1 MPSLNPASGSL
12 GRKKAA
18 HLLRRVCFGPTKQE
32 IDTFAQKSIQQA
44 VNDILQSISEFP
56 APPIDPAVGMSWLD
70 PAYNNPEP
78 NKGNFDRYVLSWWMD
93 QMRAGGTNITEKM
106 VFFYHTHF
114 TTIASRVP
122 DSEGLYYQNAL
133 FRYYALGNFKT
144 LAKKICLD
152 NAMLRHL
159 DGFLNES
166 GRPNENFAREFFELY
181 TIGKGEQIGP
191 QDYTNFT
198 EADIQEASK
207 VLSGYGY
214 DKTFDNT
221 DEECGIPLGIIKSN
235 DGTYASR
242 HDSSNK
248 QFSAAFQ
255 NRTIAPLQVV
265 DGKVTIEHTI
275 EELDQLVNMIFE
287 QPETAR
293 HICRKLYRFFVYYK
307 IDDTIER
314 DIIEPLA
321 NTFRQNNYEILPVLS
336 QLLQSTHFYD
346 LDNAEVRDDNIGAII
361 KSPLELIIG
370 TLRFF
375 KNEVPD
381 YLTQA
386 EAFYE
391 YYKILLK
398 LADDQGLNLYEPFEV
413 AGYAAY
419 HQRPGFN
426 RNWISANY
434 LALRYQFITRVLS
447 GLNPD
452 NGIDLDLLAYV
463 DNTTHIPDPSDPDSI
478 VSNLINYL
486 LPEDIPVER
495 YNYYKD
501 IVLKDNLSTINWQF
515 EWQNYKQSGDGSAI
529 RAQLENLVI
538 AITQSPEFQLS

>member
-1 MPSLNPASGSL
+1 MPSINPANGNL
-12 GRKKAA
+12 GTKKAA
-18 HLLRRVCFGPTKQE
+18 HLLRRVGFGPTRQE
-32 IDTFAQKSIQQA
+32 IESFAQKTVQQA
-44 VNDILQSISEFP
+44 VADVLQPLTEFP
-56 APPIDPAVGMSWLD
+56 APPIDPAAGISWLD
-70 PAYNNPEP
+70 PAYNVTDPD
-78 NKGNFDRYVLSWWMD
+78 KGNFDNYVFYWWMG
-93 QMRAGGTNITEKM
+93 QMRNSGTNITEKM
-106 VFFYHTHF
+106 VFFCHTHF

-122 DSEGLYYQNAL
+122 DSEALYYQNAL

-144 LAKKICLD
+144 LATKICLD

-166 GRPNENFAREFFELY
+166 GRPNENFAREFLELY
-181 TIGKGEQIGP
+181 TIGKGEQVGP

-214 DKTFDNT
+214 DRTFSNV
-221 DEECGIPLGIIKSN
+221 DEETGIPLGKIKSN
-235 DGTYASR
+235 DGIYASR
-242 HDSSNK
+242 HDNSTK

-255 NRTIAPLQVV
+255 NRTIAPLEVV
-265 DGKVTIEHTI
+265 DGKVTIEHTL
-275 EELDQLVNMIFE
+275 EELDQLVNMIFD

-293 HICRKLYRFFVYYK
+293 FICRKLYRFFVYYK
-307 IDDTIER
+307 IDEAVER

-321 NTFRQNNYEILPVLS
+321 NTLRQNDYEIMPVLS

-346 LDNAEVRDDNIGAII
+346 MDNAESRDDNIGAII

-375 KNEVPD
+375 KNDVPD
-381 YLTQA
+381 YISEA

-391 YYKILLK
+391 YYKILTK
-398 LADDQGLNLYEPFEV
+398 LAKDQGLDLYEPFEV

-434 LALRYQFITRVLS
+434 LALRYQFITKVLS

-463 DNTTHIPDPSDPDSI
+463 DNTAHVPDPADPDSI
-478 VSNLINYL
+478 VSNLVNYL
-486 LPEDIPVER
+486 LPEDIPAER
-495 YNYYKD
+495 YAYYKD
-501 IVLKDNLSTINWQF
+501 VVLKDNLSTINWQF
-515 EWQNYKQSGDGSAI
+515 EWQHYKQSGDGSAI

>member
-1 MPSLNPASGSL
+1 MPSINPASGSL

-18 HLLRRVCFGPTKQE
+18 HLLRRVGFGPTKQE
-32 IDTFAQKSIQQA
+32 IDAFSQKSIQQA
-44 VNDILQSISEFP
+44 VSDVLQPLTEFP
-56 APPIDPAVGMSWLD
+56 APPLDPAVGVSWLD
-70 PAYNNPEP
+70 PAYNNPDP
-78 NKGNFDRYVLSWWMD
+78 DKGDFKTYIFSWWME
-93 QMRAGGTNITEKM
+93 QMRSGSTNITEKM
-106 VFFYHTHF
+106 VFFHHTNF

-122 DSEGLYYQNAL
+122 DNEALYYQNAL
-133 FRYYALGNFKT
+133 FRFYALGNFKT
-144 LAKKICLD
+144 LAKKMCLD

-166 GRPNENFAREFFELY
+166 GRPNENFAREFLELY
-181 TIGKGEQIGP
+181 TIGKGEQVGP
-191 QDYTNFT
+191 QDYTNYT
-198 EADIQEASK
+198 EDDIQEAAK

-214 DKTFDNT
+214 DRTFSNI
-221 DEECGIPLGIIKSN
+221 DEETGIPLGNIKSN
-235 DGTYASR
+235 DGIYASR
-242 HDSSNK
+242 HDNSIK

-255 NRTIAPLQVV
+255 NRTIAPLEVI
-265 DGKVTIEHTI
+265 DGKVTIENTL
-275 EELDQLVNMIFE
+275 EELDQLVNMIFD

-307 IDDTIER
+307 IDAEVER
-314 DIIEPLA
+314 DIIEPMA
-321 NTFRQNNYEILPVLS
+321 NTFRQNDYEIIPVLS

-346 LDNAEVRDDNIGAII
+346 MDNAVSRDNNIGAII

-370 TLRFF
+370 TIRFF

-398 LADDQGLNLYEPFEV
+398 QSNDQGLDLYEPFEV

-426 RNWISANY
+426 RNWISSNY
-434 LALRYQFITRVLS
+434 LALRYQFVTRILS

-452 NGIDLDLLAYV
+452 NGIDLDILTYV
-463 DNTTHIPDPSDPDSI
+463 DNTANVPDPSDPDSI
-478 VSNLINYL
+478 VSNLIDYL
-486 LPEDIPVER
+486 LPEEIPADR
-495 YNYYKD
+495 YAYYKD
-501 IVLKDNLSTINWQF
+501 IVLKDTLSTINWQF

-538 AITQSPEFQLS
+538 ALTQSPEFQLS